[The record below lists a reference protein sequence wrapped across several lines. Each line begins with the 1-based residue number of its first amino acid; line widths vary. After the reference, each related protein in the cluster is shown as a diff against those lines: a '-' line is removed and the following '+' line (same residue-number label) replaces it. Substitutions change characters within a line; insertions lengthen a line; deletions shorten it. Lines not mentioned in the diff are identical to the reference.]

1 MLIIVAFIGFFFFGI
16 GLLVFLT
23 PDKFKWFLT
32 TLTSKRI
39 ISASIFRILIGLI
52 FLYSAPETH
61 LPLFVRV
68 LGFLFILGGI
78 LVPVLGLE
86 RSKAFATW
94 WVKRSDT
101 VLRLWGLVTMLLGGA
116 IIWAAMQ

>member
-1 MLIIVAFIGFFFFGI
+1 MLIIVGSIGFFFLGI
-16 GLLVFLT
+16 GLLVLLT

-39 ISASIFRILIGLI
+39 TSASIFRILIGLI
-52 FLYSAPETH
+52 FLYSSPEARS
-61 LPLFVRV
+61 PSFIRV

>member
-1 MLIIVAFIGFFFFGI
+1 
-16 GLLVFLT
+16 
-23 PDKFKWFLT
+23 
-32 TLTSKRI
+32 
-39 ISASIFRILIGLI
+39 
-52 FLYSAPETH
+52 
-61 LPLFVRV
+61 
-68 LGFLFILGGI
+68 
-78 LVPVLGLE
+78 VPGLGLE